1 VVVASYL
8 RTFGA
13 GFVSYDDDL
22 HVYANPFL
30 NPPSLENLGQLWR
43 HGYGSLYVPL
53 AYTILAGVA
62 WLAQT
67 PAQLVASI
75 GRTVTVNPAPF
86 HVASVGFHLVNA
98 MLCFYL
104 VLQLT
109 RSRKAAGLSAL
120 VFAVHPLQVESVAWI
135 SELRG
140 LSSGCF
146 ALAAL
151 NVLVLARRAVGRAP
165 AKARVLWAASAV
177 LVTSAML
184 CKPAAVVLPGVALL
198 IDRLALGTSWRKSM
212 VAALA
217 FGVCL
222 LPFALLTRS
231 LQIIHP
237 EGASLWWQR
246 PFVAGDALAFYL
258 LKAVVPID
266 LCVDYGR
273 TPASVMSHG
282 WSYVVWVVPASL
294 LVLGYRLRRQRTMA
308 WLGALLFVTC
318 LLPVLGLVP
327 FTYQVHSTVA
337 DRYAYLPMLGL
348 GLVVADV
355 VVTVRSQLASRAAAA
370 IIVGLAVLAFNQSGY
385 WVGNVE
391 FLRHTLAVNPE
402 VRFATIDLGNILLT
416 QGRIDDAIEHFSRA
430 VRLAPNNAEA
440 RNNLGLALLRQ
451 GRLAEAEPHF
461 RAAVELNPRYFK
473 AHENL
478 GAVYLR
484 TERLDAAIASLQ
496 TALSIRPSEASAWN
510 DLGVAFMRGGR
521 AGDGVEAFR
530 RAVELEPRGA
540 QYRKNLGHALMQ
552 SGQTDEARR
561 HLEP

>member
-1 VVVASYL
+1 
-8 RTFGA
+8 
-13 GFVSYDDDL
+13 
-22 HVYANPFL
+22 
-30 NPPSLENLGQLWR
+30 
-43 HGYGSLYVPL
+43 
-53 AYTILAGVA
+53 
-62 WLAQT
+62 
-67 PAQLVASI
+67 
-75 GRTVTVNPAPF
+75 
-86 HVASVGFHLVNA
+86 
-98 MLCFYL
+98 
-104 VLQLT
+104 
-109 RSRKAAGLSAL
+109 
-120 VFAVHPLQVESVAWI
+120 
-135 SELRG
+135 
-140 LSSGCF
+140 
-146 ALAAL
+146 
-151 NVLVLARRAVGRAP
+151 
-165 AKARVLWAASAV
+165 
-177 LVTSAML
+177 
-184 CKPAAVVLPGVALL
+184 
-198 IDRLALGTSWRKSM
+198 M